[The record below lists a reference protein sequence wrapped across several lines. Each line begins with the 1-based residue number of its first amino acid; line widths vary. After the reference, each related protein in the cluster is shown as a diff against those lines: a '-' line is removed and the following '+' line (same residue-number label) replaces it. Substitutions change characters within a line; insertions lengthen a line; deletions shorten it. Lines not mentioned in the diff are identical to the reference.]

1 MKQKIIVTVLL
12 IALLSSCGN
21 TVSKNDESTNSV
33 GAEVSSSAEREVSAE
48 SIAESESTAEE
59 NPAEE
64 SSSAEDVVEIITEMN
79 EEAEEEKGL
88 LESAEDIQLTD
99 VDGWETNYTF
109 IYDGETYSAVYTPDN
124 WKIIDSYKMTSEA
137 DMVIICGAL
146 AEVHP
151 VHGCDGESF
160 REPEDMAYEW
170 VQHNIAYEILPDDN
184 SWKAIAK
191 DVDIN
196 PADQNKSLYEMY
208 KSKTGGSLN

>member
-12 IALLSSCGN
+12 TALLSSCGN
-21 TVSKNDESTNSV
+21 TVSNNDVSSNSV
-33 GAEVSSSAEREVSAE
+33 GAEVLSVAEREVSAE

-59 NPAEE
+59 TPAEE
-64 SSSAEDVVEIITEMN
+64 SSSAEDVVEIITDMN

-109 IYDGETYSAVYTPDN
+109 IYDGETYNAVYTPDN
-124 WKIIDSYKMTSEA
+124 WKIIDSYKITSEA
-137 DMVIICGAL
+137 DMIIICGAL

-170 VQHNIAYEILPDDN
+170 LQHKCIC
-184 SWKAIAK
+184 
-191 DVDIN
+191 
-196 PADQNKSLYEMY
+196 
-208 KSKTGGSLN
+208 

>member
-12 IALLSSCGN
+12 TALLSSCGN
-21 TVSKNDESTNSV
+21 TVSKNDVSSNSV

-48 SIAESESTAEE
+48 SIAKSESTAKE

-109 IYDGETYSAVYTPDN
+109 IYDGETYNAVYTPDN
-124 WKIIDSYKMTSEA
+124 WKIIDSYKITSEA

-184 SWKAIAK
+184 SWKANAK

>member
-12 IALLSSCGN
+12 TALLSSCGN
-21 TVSKNDESTNSV
+21 TVSNNDVSSNSV
-33 GAEVSSSAEREVSAE
+33 GAEVLSVAEREVSAE

-59 NPAEE
+59 TPAEE
-64 SSSAEDVVEIITEMN
+64 SSSAEDVVEIITDMN

-109 IYDGETYSAVYTPDN
+109 IYDGETYNAVYTPDN
-124 WKIIDSYKMTSEA
+124 WKIIDSYKITSEA
-137 DMVIICGAL
+137 DMIIICGAL

-184 SWKAIAK
+184 SWKANAK